1 MNPERPYSVKEQN
14 ASEHIIHAVPTNQ
27 CNMLTVAACISILLR
42 DSKFPKGHP
51 IVKNCL
57 TDSNMVE
64 ISDYLGFAQVR
75 ILPPSDLHL
84 PLLPYKSKKS
94 NKLTFPNCV
103 KCADL
108 LQTMLCNHSEKERP
122 IVGVRKT
129 IEINKALT
137 LGYKILDFFQVW
149 HYEDKC
155 QYDPTTGQHTIFSEY
170 VNMFYKLKTAADGF
184 LSGLKTIDEK
194 LDYIN

>member
-1 MNPERPYSVKEQN
+1 MLKQDKNFREFIANLDLEKHKFIEPRKTLFSERTECFRT
-14 ASEHIIHAVPTNQ
+14 HAVPTNQ
-27 CNMLTVAACISILLR
+27 CNMLTVIACISIVLR

-84 PLLPYKSKKS
+84 PLLLYMYKSKKS

-137 LGYKILDFFQVW
+137 LGYKILDFFKSGIMKTNANMIQL
-149 HYEDKC
+149 
-155 QYDPTTGQHTIFSEY
+155 Q
-170 VNMFYKLKTAADGF
+170 VNMEYLA
-184 LSGLKTIDEK
+184 SM
-194 LDYIN
+194 

>member
-1 MNPERPYSVKEQN
+1 MLKQDKNFREFIANLDLEKHKFIEPRKTLFSERTECFRTHYTCGSNKSVQYVD
-14 ASEHIIHAVPTNQ
+14 SRSMYPIV
-27 CNMLTVAACISILLR
+27 LR

-84 PLLPYKSKKS
+84 PLLLYKSKKS

-129 IEINKALT
+129 IEK
-137 LGYKILDFFQVW
+137 
-149 HYEDKC
+149 
-155 QYDPTTGQHTIFSEY
+155 P
-170 VNMFYKLKTAADGF
+170 
-184 LSGLKTIDEK
+184 
-194 LDYIN
+194 